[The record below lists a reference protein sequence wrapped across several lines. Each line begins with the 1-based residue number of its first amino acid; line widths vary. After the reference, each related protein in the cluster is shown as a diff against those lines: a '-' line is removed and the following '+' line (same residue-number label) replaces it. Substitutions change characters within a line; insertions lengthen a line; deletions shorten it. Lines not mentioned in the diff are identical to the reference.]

1 MLSCTEGEQQWHKPR
16 VMGIKPGPVE
26 KMAVLSAKPKTKT
39 TEGVRSKLYRGLHG
53 ELPDLSVLR
62 VSEVYHTFPEADRPM
77 ICSMGITDDVPLVES
92 LFGKVQKGSPL
103 SYQHPAKEKAQTLHH
118 APPSPPLPLQDYR
131 LKPSECTFVCSR
143 KQQLH
148 MRSLEVSPRDVS

>member
-1 MLSCTEGEQQWHKPR
+1 MRKSEKAHKLRVVLTDSQPVQLLHFACTCKAGKALCNHCVALLFQSAHYSQLKLQVVPPMLSCTEGEQQWHKPR

-62 VSEVYHTFPEADRPM
+62 ETTAAH
-77 ICSMGITDDVPLVES
+77 
-92 LFGKVQKGSPL
+92 
-103 SYQHPAKEKAQTLHH
+103 EK
-118 APPSPPLPLQDYR
+118 SGG
-131 LKPSECTFVCSR
+131 
-143 KQQLH
+143 
-148 MRSLEVSPRDVS
+148 